1 MSMVT
6 YIVRRLLWLLFVVF
20 GVMTLVFFI
29 SRVIPADP
37 VAAML
42 GGHAPADVIEEMRA
56 KWGLDKPI
64 IEQYL
69 AYVWQLLHGDFG
81 VSMASGRHVLQDLV
95 EYFPATFEL
104 ATVGALISVV
114 GGILLGVVSAVR
126 RGKLA
131 DHVARIVALT
141 GISMPVFWLALLM
154 MLLFYFVLGWLPGGG
169 RLPYYMDPPSRIT
182 GMILIDSLIARRLD
196 MFTVALKHF
205 VMPALTLSFFGIAAI
220 SRVTRA
226 SMLDVLGEDYIRTAR
241 SKGLVESR
249 VVLRHALKNAMLPV
263 VTIAGIVYGRLLEG
277 GVIVETIFAW
287 PGLGRYATNAFLALD
302 FPAVVGS
309 TMVIA
314 LFYSLM
320 NLVVDILYAFL
331 NPRVRYD

>member
-1 MSMVT
+1 MVT
-6 YIVRRLLWLLFVVF
+6 YVVRRVFWLLFVVF

-42 GGHAPADVIEEMRA
+42 GGHAPPELIEEMRDE
-56 KWGLDKPI
+56 WGLNRPI
-64 IEQYL
+64 LEQYL
-69 AYVWQLLHGDFG
+69 AYVWQLLQGNFG
-81 VSMASGRHVLQDLV
+81 VSMATGRHVLQDLV

-104 ATVGALISVV
+104 ATMGAAISVV
-114 GGILLGVVSAVR
+114 LGVILGVLSAVR
-126 RGKLA
+126 RGRLL
-131 DHVARIVALT
+131 DHAARIAALT

-154 MLLFYFVLGWLPGGG
+154 MLLFYYVLGWLPGGG

-182 GMILIDSLIARRLD
+182 GLILLDSLIAGRID
-196 MFTVALKHF
+196 MFAIAFKHF
-205 VMPALTLSFFGIAAI
+205 AMPALTLSFFGIAAI

-241 SKGLVESR
+241 SKGLAERR
-249 VVLRHALKNAMLPV
+249 VVLGHALKNAMLPI
-263 VTIAGIVYGRLLEG
+263 VTISGIVYGRLLEG

-302 FPAVVGS
+302 FAAVVGS
-309 TMVIA
+309 TMMIA
-314 LFYSLM
+314 LFYSLV
-320 NLVVDILYAFL
+320 NLAVDILYVFI

>member
-1 MSMVT
+1 MVT

-42 GGHAPADVIEEMRA
+42 GGHAPADLVEEMRA
-56 KWGLDKPI
+56 KWGLDKPV

-95 EYFPATFEL
+95 EYFPATLEL

-114 GGILLGVVSAVR
+114 GGIVLGVVSAVR

-131 DHVARIVALT
+131 DHVARVAALT

-154 MLLFYFVLGWLPGGG
+154 MLLFYFILGWLPGGG
-169 RLPYYMDPPSRIT
+169 RLPYYMDPPTRIT

-196 MFTVALKHF
+196 MFTIALKHF
-205 VMPALTLSFFGIAAI
+205 VMPALTLSFFGVAAI

-226 SMLDVLGEDYIRTAR
+226 SMLDVLGEDYVRTAR
-241 SKGLVESR
+241 SKGLVENR

-331 NPRVRYD
+331 DPRVRYD